1 MQELTRDVCARVGM
15 RWSLVF
21 AGLGVLAA
29 FLLLV
34 LLKIQALITEPVPE
48 SLSGIVV
55 GLATLCLSAA
65 ILGRLAGRIVY
76 HGRNNLAVNLVI
88 GVVLALVCFIISVVA
103 GCVVGVFL
111 VVSKQPS
118 FVRSTPF
125 EDIGGLSLLILF
137 YGGAPATLLGLLY
150 GGLVKVTL
158 DRKLKRATRELQ
170 SIPKPGN
177 VF

>member
-1 MQELTRDVCARVGM
+1 MNRELTRDVYSRVGM

-34 LLKIQALITEPVPE
+34 LLKIQALITEPVRE
-48 SLSGIVV
+48 SLFGFVV

-65 ILGRLAGRIVY
+65 LLGRLAGRIVY
-76 HGRNNLAVNLVI
+76 RGGNNIAVNLVI
-88 GVVLALVCFIISVVA
+88 GMVLALVCLIISAIA
-103 GCVVGVFL
+103 GCAVGVFL
-111 VVSKQPS
+111 AVSKQPS
-118 FVRSTPF
+118 FVRSTPL

-137 YGGAPATLLGLLY
+137 YGSAPAALLGLLY
-150 GGLVKVTL
+150 GVLVKVTL

-170 SIPKPGN
+170 ATASR
-177 VF
+177 